1 MGQDEHGVTEIPFEL
16 TRYLPLAGALRGD
29 RQDLVARLKDGES
42 LWLDRE
48 LYNSHDKNAIA
59 VYSEAGQAGYIRKSD
74 AKMLAPLMDA
84 GERVAAHVVET
95 RVYETGSGPALG
107 VSIALDFGEAAD
119 KNDVEPEKP
128 SRAERMIAAG
138 EKMEN
143 IGKATSSAGCGI
155 TGFVFSAVALVVILW
170 LLWAVAC

>member
-1 MGQDEHGVTEIPFEL
+1 MGQDEHGATEIPFEL
-16 TRYLPLAGALRGD
+16 TRYLPLAGALHGD
-29 RQDLVARLKDGES
+29 RQDVVARLKDGES

-48 LYNSHDKNAIA
+48 LDNSHDKNAIA

-95 RVYETGSGPALG
+95 RAYEAGSGPALG

-119 KNDVEPEKP
+119 TTMADAAKAGGCSTLVLPV
-128 SRAERMIAAG
+128 IAA
-138 EKMEN
+138 
-143 IGKATSSAGCGI
+143 
-155 TGFVFSAVALVVILW
+155 LVILW
-170 LLWAVAC
+170 ALLS